1 MNLGFPGYDSD
12 TNMLRILKRIFYT
25 QSSAGGYDSVPLA
38 FLWRYCCH
46 SVMVLL
52 SIVGEGIPAATLHDR
67 VISIVPLIPVVAK
80 YNYHLWVILYV
91 PIAAWLWKI
100 DRRRF
105 VQFLYAGGV
114 VSLLRGICIFLTTLG
129 PVNGRDVNAGKS
141 FSELI
146 YGWLQIINPV
156 SALTTDATHMYLT
169 KDLFF
174 SGHTASTFLL
184 LLYCWRFKKIRIA
197 ALIGHVLVVAVV
209 FLSHLHYSI
218 DVVGGWC
225 VSFCVFV
232 AAEKFFSLKSQPC
245 PSPS

>member
-1 MNLGFPGYDSD
+1 MKRGFRSTSVGMK
-12 TNMLRILKRIFYT
+12 MLKVIKKILYT
-25 QSSAGGYDSVPLA
+25 RTSVGTHDSVPLA

-46 SVMVLL
+46 SIMVLL
-52 SIVGEGIPAATLHDR
+52 SILGEGIPAATLHDR

-80 YNYHLWVILYV
+80 YNYHLWVLLYIPV
-91 PIAAWLWKI
+91 AAWLWKA

-105 VQFLYAGGV
+105 VEFLYAGGV

-141 FSELI
+141 LSELI
-146 YGWLQIINPV
+146 DGWLQIINPI
-156 SALTTDATHMYLT
+156 SALTTDATHIYLT

-184 LLYCWRFKKIRIA
+184 LLYCWQFKKIRIA
-197 ALIGHVLVVAVV
+197 ALVGHILVVAVV

-225 VSFCVFV
+225 VSFCVFI
-232 AAEKFFSLKSQPC
+232 AAEKFFSLKRRSC
-245 PSPS
+245 PAVS